1 MNRLGTI
8 LIPML
13 AGFLLTGAV
22 LSWRSGWWPRHEL
35 QSLAAAPLR
44 VEARRPN
51 LRIVPVHLTAA
62 QPATVAASAA
72 APVPAASVPPPPPP
86 PEGEPEPASQPFAPP
101 PVPRANVGNSPDLE
115 APVRKFARG
124 GGADA
129 E

>member
-13 AGFLLTGAV
+13 AGFLLTGV
-22 LSWRSGWWPRHEL
+22 VVSWRSGWWARHEL
-35 QSLAAAPLR
+35 QSPAAAPLR

-62 QPATVAASAA
+62 QTASVAASAA
-72 APVPAASVPPPPPP
+72 APVPAASVPAPPPP
-86 PEGEPEPASQPFAPP
+86 GGGPEPASQPLAPP

-124 GGADA
+124 SGADA